1 MPAPKVIT
9 LAPTALD
16 RNGISASETLAAAR
30 LSLIIGGELSA
41 GFDRDGICAAQTP
54 TGANAMTLN
63 GALGVDFLDRKGIYV
78 LVYAGGNESGRTFT
92 VVGENANGDR
102 ITEAITGPNAL
113 IVLGTTKFYHITSI
127 TPDDATAGAV
137 EVGVNG
143 YAEFSTPQH
152 VAVYNAGD
160 DRGDTF
166 TVYGY
171 DRYGNE
177 VTDAITGANAG
188 TSTTQNQNFA
198 WVDRVTSDGASAAA
212 VEVGTDGKCESGWYI
227 LNYRGQRCTANVGC
241 TIGTTGTQTLTYALQ
256 HTFSNVLANG
266 FLEEDAINFTHAT
279 ITGKSTNFEGIIDN
293 PPVAVRLAM
302 TAFTAGSASA
312 TIVQVTTS

>member
-9 LAPTALD
+9 LAPNVLD

-30 LSLIIGGELSA
+30 LSFLIGGAFAA
-41 GFDRDGICAAQTP
+41 GYDRNGICASQTP
-54 TGANAMTLN
+54 TGADAMTLN
-63 GALGVDFLDRKGIYV
+63 GVLGVDFKDRKGIYV
-78 LVYAGGNESGRTFT
+78 LIYAGGNESGRTFT
-92 VVGENANGDR
+92 VVGQNANGDR
-102 ITEAITGPNAL
+102 ITEAVTGPNAG
-113 IVLGTTKFYHITSI
+113 ITLGIIKFHHITSI
-127 TPDDATAGAV
+127 TPDAATAGAV
-137 EVGVNG
+137 EIGVNG

-160 DRGDTF
+160 DRADTF
-166 TVYGY
+166 TVHGY

-177 VTDAITGANAG
+177 ISDAITGVNAG

-212 VEVGTDGKCESGWYI
+212 VEVGTDGLCESGWYI
-227 LNYRGQRCTANVGC
+227 LNYRGQRCTVNVGC

-256 HTFSNVLANG
+256 HTFSDVLANG

-279 ITGKSTNFEGIIDN
+279 ITGKSANFEGIIDN

-302 TAFTAGSASA
+302 TAFTVGSASA
-312 TIVQVTTS
+312 AIVQVSTS

>member
-102 ITEAITGPNAL
+102 ITEAITGPNAGT
-113 IVLGTTKFYHITSI
+113 VLGTTKFYHITSI

-152 VAVYNAGD
+152 VAIYNAGD

-166 TVYGY
+166 TVHGY

-198 WVDRVTSDGASAAA
+198 WVDRVTSSSASAGA
-212 VEVGTDGKCESGWYI
+212 VEVGVDGKCESGWLV
-227 LNYRGQRCTANVGC
+227 LNYRGTKFDANVGC
-241 TIGTTGTQTLTYALQ
+241 TLSSDGNLTYALQ
-256 HTFSNVLANG
+256 HTFNNVLANG
-266 FLEEDAINFTHAT
+266 FAEEDATVFTHST
-279 ITGKSTNFEGIIDN
+279 ITGKTAAFEGTIPT
-293 PPVAVRLAM
+293 PPVAIRLAL
-302 TAFTAGSASA
+302 TSHTAGSASA
-312 TIVQVTTS
+312 TVVQVTTA

>member
-9 LAPTALD
+9 LTPDALD

-30 LSLIIGGELSA
+30 LSLLIGGALTT
-41 GFDRDGICAAQTP
+41 GYDRNGICAAQTP
-54 TGANAMTLN
+54 TGADAMTLN
-63 GALGVDFLDRKGIYV
+63 GALGVDFADRKGIYV
-78 LVYAGGNESGRTFT
+78 LIYAGGNESGRTFT

-152 VAVYNAGD
+152 VAVYSAGD

-198 WVDRVTSDGASAAA
+198 WVDRVTSDGASAGA
-212 VEVGTDGKCESGWYI
+212 VEVGTDGKCESGWYV
-227 LNYRGQRCTANVGC
+227 LNYRGSRFDANVGC
-241 TIGTTGTQTLTYALQ
+241 ALNSTGNLTYALQ
-256 HTFSNVLANG
+256 HTFSDVLASG
-266 FLEEDAINFTHAT
+266 FAEEDATKYTHST
-279 ITGKSTNFEGIIDN
+279 ISGETANVEGTIPT
-293 PPVAVRLAM
+293 PPVAIRLAI
-302 TAFTAGSASA
+302 TAHTAGGVSA
-312 TIVQVTTS
+312 TVVQVSTS